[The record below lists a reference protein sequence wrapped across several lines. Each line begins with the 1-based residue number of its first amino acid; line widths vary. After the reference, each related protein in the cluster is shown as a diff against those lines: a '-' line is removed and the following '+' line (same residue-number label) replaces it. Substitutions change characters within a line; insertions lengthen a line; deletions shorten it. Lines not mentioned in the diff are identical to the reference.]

1 MSLEHK
7 DVVRMND
14 EYFCTACGKSWAV
27 DDKDPPECDAVRHQ
41 SAPVRNIQNLP
52 RAAEP
57 VFMHARSVGKTM
69 TKEQAIKLSEEY
81 RKSNP
86 HIARYWPTPLAAIL
100 QAFVVNDET
109 MQRAMLVYA
118 PDKNSARRYV
128 EAMTKRADLEIRRIG
143 AMDQYA
149 RGLSSYCE
157 ANPLTL
163 RIAKNTSRL
172 NVVSPASWRL

>member
-1 MSLEHK
+1 
-7 DVVRMND
+7 
-14 EYFCTACGKSWAV
+14 
-27 DDKDPPECDAVRHQ
+27 
-41 SAPVRNIQNLP
+41 
-52 RAAEP
+52 
-57 VFMHARSVGKTM
+57 
-69 TKEQAIKLSEEY
+69 
-81 RKSNP
+81 
-86 HIARYWPTPLAAIL
+86 
-100 QAFVVNDET
+100 

>member
-27 DDKDPPECDAVRHQ
+27 DDKDPPFCGTGLARGVSPGFRTVQ
-41 SAPVRNIQNLP
+41 QIP
-52 RAAEP
+52 RGIVDKMGGRE
-57 VFMHARSVGKTM
+57 
-69 TKEQAIKLSEEY
+69 
-81 RKSNP
+81 
-86 HIARYWPTPLAAIL
+86 WPTPMGGIL
-100 QAFVVNDET
+100 QAFIVNDET
-109 MQRAMLVYA
+109 MQRALLVYA
-118 PDKNSARRYV
+118 PDKNSARRYI